1 MAFEEPE
8 KDPLAMTG
16 GHFWRVLV
24 TFPSPPRSSSLRRA
38 GQAAAGALL
47 LAAGAA
53 RICAQ
58 QPSLTP
64 SQTLQLRAF
73 EPAPDAPYQLGKG
86 DAITISF
93 GGRPEMDSK
102 QIVGPD
108 GNVTLP
114 LAGSVAVAGKTREEA
129 AGAIVTALT
138 PFYPALTVTVGVDK
152 YTSNQVLLLG
162 AVEHP
167 GVLNFD
173 RPPTLLEVIARG
185 GAMESTRTLHS
196 DASYNMSANLT
207 ARGPAVPERVA
218 IYRGTD
224 KVLWVDLK
232 QLLDSGSALAAFRL
246 QRDDIVYVPSA
257 AERYVSVLGQVQ
269 HPGAIQLDDQSSIA
283 KLIGLAGGFTP
294 DAGHMPQIQVI
305 STTTGKTRTISFK
318 DVLAAHNLDLTLHS
332 GDVIYVPQSGFNR
345 VAYTL
350 DKLSPLVTMF
360 TAGAFLT
367 H

>member
-1 MAFEEPE
+1 MAVVA
-8 KDPLAMTG
+8 LLLSG
-16 GHFWRVLV
+16 GAAQ
-24 TFPSPPRSSSLRRA
+24 SYA
-38 GQAAAGALL
+38 QQAAALPQSQ
-47 LAAGAA
+47 AGLP
-53 RICAQ
+53 Q
-58 QPSLTP
+58 
-64 SQTLQLRAF
+64 SQSLQLRPF
-73 EPAPDAPYQLGKG
+73 EPAPDAPYELGKG
-86 DAITISF
+86 DAVAISF

-102 QIVGPD
+102 QVVGPD
-108 GNVTLP
+108 GKVTLP
-114 LAGSVAVAGKTREEA
+114 LAGSVEIAGKTREQA
-129 AGAIVTALT
+129 AEAIVTALT
-138 PFYPALTVTVGVDK
+138 AYYPALTVTVGVEK

-173 RPPTLLEVIARG
+173 KPPTLLEVIARG
-185 GAMESTRTLHS
+185 GALESSRTLHS
-196 DASYNMSANLT
+196 DASYNMSSNLT

-232 QLLDSGSALAAFRL
+232 QLLDSGSPLAAIRL
-246 QRDDIVYVPSA
+246 ERDDIIYVPSA

-269 HPGAIQLDDQSSIA
+269 HPGAIQLDDQTTVA

-294 DAGHMPQIQVI
+294 DAGRYPQIQVI

-318 DVLAAHNLDLTLHS
+318 EVLAAHTLDLTLHS

-345 VAYTL
+345 IAYTL